1 MIDILVCFINPC
13 DTRLFLFCKMSE
25 FTTLVAA
32 PARKRTTPTK
42 VDPKQKRLRS
52 IQTIKPVLKK
62 PADSTVAAI
71 STTQVLEEGESS
83 KVWQEQLN
91 DLFKSLEEKPDGVNK
106 KKYCP
111 LHLGVLKKKMSR
123 KGWVYTRCDTKN
135 CPIWLAWDDYL
146 DPILLDMQYKM
157 HVKLRQGLFFCYCR
171 QPCKIGMTKNPSSTN
186 YKRCYLTCAQQRAD
200 NGGCPMFQWIDEDW
214 SVANEMLQEELRQ
227 EMFEQQANV
236 TAKV

>member
-1 MIDILVCFINPC
+1 
-13 DTRLFLFCKMSE
+13 MSD
-25 FTTLVAA
+25 FTPLVAA
-32 PARKRTTPTK
+32 PARKRSTPVK
-42 VDPKQKRLRS
+42 VDPKQKRLKHS
-52 IQTIKPVLKK
+52 IPLGVPIKPMFKK
-62 PADSTVAAI
+62 PDSVAAI
-71 STTQVLEEGESS
+71 TTTQVLEEGDSS
-83 KVWQEQLN
+83 KVFEETLN
-91 DLFKSLEEKPDGVNK
+91 DLFKSLEEKKPEVVNK

-111 LHLGVLKKKMSR
+111 LHLGVLKKKVSR

-146 DPILLDMQYKM
+146 DPILSDMQYKM

-200 NGGCPMFQWIDEDW
+200 NDGCPMFQWIDEDW

-227 EMFEQQANV
+227 EMFEQQPNV
-236 TAKV
+236 TTKCK